1 MARAQAAR
9 GLVEHEHPGTLGEAG
24 GHGQALALA
33 AGKGQGMALGAGGE
47 AESGQHRVGGLVAFP
62 MQLGAGAVGEQLV
75 ARLLHDQM
83 HEARAPSGGHGRPV
97 HGHGARALAGKPRQ
111 AAQERG
117 LAGAVAADDA
127 EHAPGLQG
135 EVEAVQYRRPAAEG
149 HGQAG
154 GLQPGRF
161 GRGGIG

>member
-1 MARAQAAR
+1 
-9 GLVEHEHPGTLGEAG
+9 
-24 GHGQALALA
+24 
-33 AGKGQGMALGAGGE
+33 MALGAGGE

-75 ARLLHDQM
+75 AGSCMTRCTRPGRRRAATG
-83 HEARAPSGGHGRPV
+83 ARPRPRC
-97 HGHGARALAGKPRQ
+97 RALAGKPRQ